1 MKIGNFNLND
11 NIFIIAEM
19 SANHGKNIK
28 IALDTIY
35 AAKESGANAIKI
47 QTYTPDT
54 ITINCSNE
62 YFKLKQGTIWDGKNL
77 YELYKEAYTP
87 WEWHDELKKYADSI
101 GIILFSTPFDNSAVD
116 LLESINVLAYKIASF
131 EITDIPL
138 IKYVASK
145 QKPIIISTGI
155 ANLDDIQNAVDT
167 CRGVGN
173 NNIALLKCTSAYPA
187 KIEDANLKTIQNL
200 KETFNVVSGLSD
212 HTLGITVPIVSVA
225 MGARIIEKHFI
236 LDKSIGG
243 PDSSFS
249 LNKDEFKLM
258 VNSVREAEKSVGEID
273 YKLTEQKLKSRELS
287 RSLFVVKDI
296 KKGEI
301 FTKDNIRSIRPG
313 YGLPPKYYD
322 EIIGKRAANDINR
335 GLPLKWSDII

>member
-258 VNSVREAEKSVGEID
+258 VNSVREAEKSIGEID